1 MRLNSSS
8 TPRRRRPTIRARRLA
23 VAAGLTVAVLWSSA
37 AEASA
42 APVMILAQAVSVD
55 QVLTN
60 IRNWVVGILALLA
73 TVSLTI
79 GGLRYILGNGD
90 PGEIEKAKSAFRGAC
105 VGYALAVLAPL
116 VVTVLKG
123 IVGA

>member
-1 MRLNSSS
+1 MRLNGRPAS
-8 TPRRRRPTIRARRLA
+8 RRLRPLRRRLA
-23 VAAGLTVAVLWSSA
+23 IAGGLAVVLWLA
-37 AEASA
+37 AVGAEASA
-42 APVMILAQAVSVD
+42 APVMVVAQAASVD

-60 IRNWVVGILALLA
+60 VRNWVVGILALLA
-73 TVSLTI
+73 TVFLTI
-79 GGLRYILGNGD
+79 GGVRYILGNGD
-90 PGEIEKAKSAFRGAC
+90 PGEIEKAKTAFRGAC